1 LTSDYKARVG
11 NSRFATLQKAPAWRR
26 RPLHEERM
34 SYRRTEARTA
44 YIEWAKLH
52 AGAKYNLAASGVKGV
67 PLSELPVRLEELEL
81 SAAGNYGYAPLLERL
96 AARYGVATKNV
107 ATAIG
112 TSMANYLAMSAVLEP
127 GDEVIIEQPAYD
139 PLVEAGQYLGAA
151 VKRIPRRP
159 AQGWQVQIDELEK
172 LVSGKTRLMVLTNL
186 HNPSGAL
193 LEQDSLRAIGEVAK
207 RVGSYVL
214 VDEVYLELLFDRPF
228 ASAFHLGDHFLV
240 TSSLTKAY
248 GLSGLRC
255 GWVLAAPEIVERMW
269 HQNDLFGNIP
279 AHITDRLSVIALDHL
294 EPIRERA
301 KKLLERNWKTL
312 DAFLAEHPEL
322 DVVRPPGGTIVFAKA
337 PGGRGD
343 AFAQLLHEK
352 YETSVVPGRFF
363 EMPDRIRIGIC
374 CNTEEVEEGLRRVS
388 LALQA

>member
-1 LTSDYKARVG
+1 
-11 NSRFATLQKAPAWRR
+11 
-26 RPLHEERM
+26 M

-67 PLSELPVRLEELEL
+67 PLGELPVRLEELEL
-81 SAAGNYGYAPLLERL
+81 SAAGNYGHAPLLERL
-96 AARYGVATKNV
+96 AARYGVATENV

-139 PLVEAGQYLGAA
+139 PMVEVGRYLGAV

-159 AQGWQVQIDELEK
+159 ARGWQVQIEELEK
-172 LVSGKTRLMVLTNL
+172 LVSRQTRLIVLTNL

-228 ASAFHLGDHFLV
+228 HSAFHLGEHFLV

-255 GWVLAAPEIVERMW
+255 GWILAAPEIVERTW

-301 KKLLERNWKTL
+301 KKLLERNWKAL

-322 DVVRPPGGTIVFAKA
+322 DVVRPPGGTMVFAKA

-343 AFAQLLHEK
+343 AFAQLLHET

-374 CNTEEVEEGLRRVS
+374 CDTEEVEEGLRRVS
-388 LALQA
+388 AALKASAGLNSYRD